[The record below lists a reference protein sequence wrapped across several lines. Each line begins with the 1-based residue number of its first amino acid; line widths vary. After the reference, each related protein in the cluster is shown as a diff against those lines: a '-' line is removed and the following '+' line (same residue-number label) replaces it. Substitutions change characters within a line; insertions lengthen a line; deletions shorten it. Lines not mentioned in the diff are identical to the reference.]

1 VWTIWST
8 FCKLCFESKEKNVVN
23 KIIKRE
29 LNMPGAIFEKLFK
42 LQEKGS
48 NLKTEFIAGL
58 TTFAAMSYVLVVNPS
73 ILGASGMPIEGLI
86 TVTAIAACLGTL
98 LMAVMTNYPIAMA
111 PGMGLNAFFAFTI
124 CLTREIPWEA
134 ALGIVFWNGILF
146 LLLSLTGV
154 RTKIAEAI
162 PAALKI
168 GVQCGIGLFIAFI
181 GLKNADLVVDHPAT
195 FVTIGN
201 LSEPA
206 TMLALAG
213 ILLTIILV
221 IKKVTGAIL
230 ISVLTLSLIGL
241 FIPIGDGY
249 LTQHTDSIIGMPDN
263 ISSTFFAMDILY
275 PIEHLAE
282 TWDLIFALLFVNMF
296 DTIGTLIGVSR
307 RANLLTPEGKLPKI
321 GAAMTADAA
330 ASVVGAV
337 IGTSPVTSYVESA
350 AGVSA
355 GGRTGLTSIFVAL
368 CFLLALFLTPLMKV
382 IPLMATTPALIMVG
396 ILMMDSFRQLDF
408 DDLTSVAT
416 ATVALLAMPLTF
428 SISEGIALGFITY
441 VGIMLGTGRYKQVTV
456 ITYLMAA
463 VFVLRYALDLK

>member
-1 VWTIWST
+1 MSN
-8 FCKLCFESKEKNVVN
+8 FLEHFFKLKEK
-23 KIIKRE
+23 
-29 LNMPGAIFEKLFK
+29 GT
-42 LQEKGS
+42 

-73 ILGASGMPIEGLI
+73 ILGAGGMPIEGLI

-98 LMAVMTNYPIAMA
+98 LMAFMTNYPIAMA

-124 CLTREIPWEA
+124 CLTREIPWDA

-146 LLLSLTGV
+146 LLLSVTGV

-181 GLKNADLVVDHPAT
+181 GLKNAGLVVDNPAT
-195 FVTIGN
+195 FVSIGD

-206 TMLALAG
+206 TLLALAG
-213 ILLTIILV
+213 IILTIVLV
-221 IKKVTGAIL
+221 IRKVTGAIL
-230 ISVLTLSLIGL
+230 ISVIVLTIIGA
-241 FIPIGDGY
+241 FIPVGDGY
-249 LTQHTDSIIGMPDN
+249 LTQHTSQIIGLPDSI
-263 ISSTFFAMDILY
+263 STTFFAMDIMY
-275 PIEHLAE
+275 PIEYFAE

-307 RANLLTPEGKLPKI
+307 RANLLDKHGKLPKM
-321 GAAMTADAA
+321 GKAMTADAV
-330 ASVVGAV
+330 ASVMGAA

-355 GGRTGLTSIFVAL
+355 GGRTGLTSVFVAL
-368 CFLLALFLTPLMKV
+368 CFILALFLTPLMKV

-408 DDLTSVAT
+408 DDLTSLST

-441 VGIMLGTGRYKQVTV
+441 VGIMLGTGRYKQVTL
-456 ITYLMAA
+456 ITYIMAA
-463 VFVLRYALDLK
+463 VFVLRYVLDLK